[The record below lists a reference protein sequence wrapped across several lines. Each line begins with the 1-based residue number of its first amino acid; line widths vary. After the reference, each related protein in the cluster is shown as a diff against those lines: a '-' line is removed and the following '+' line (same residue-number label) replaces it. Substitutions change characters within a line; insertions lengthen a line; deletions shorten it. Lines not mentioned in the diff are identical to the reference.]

1 MDSMAPL
8 RVVTYNVRHAVL
20 DDGQDAWDRRRDG
33 VVERL
38 RASDPDVIALQECAG
53 EQQKELAAALSPYEW
68 VGVAETPG
76 SGEHNPVGIG
86 PRLSLADA
94 TTDWLSE
101 SGDTGSVGW
110 DAAYPR
116 VLTTT
121 LLEDRQTGCALAVYN
136 THFDHVGT
144 RARAESARLLRE
156 RIDALS
162 ADRPAIAVGDFNA
175 EPGSETYEGLLNSEF
190 RRQLVDARRV
200 ASRVSGPE
208 TTLTDFDDLR
218 SGRRVDHVFLTRAC
232 EVRGYAIDA
241 TTADGRFPSDHLPVV
256 VDVSVPAH
264 APPSPG

>member
-136 THFDHVGT
+136 THFDHV
-144 RARAESARLLRE
+144 
-156 RIDALS
+156 
-162 ADRPAIAVGDFNA
+162 
-175 EPGSETYEGLLNSEF
+175 
-190 RRQLVDARRV
+190 
-200 ASRVSGPE
+200 
-208 TTLTDFDDLR
+208 
-218 SGRRVDHVFLTRAC
+218 FLTRAC